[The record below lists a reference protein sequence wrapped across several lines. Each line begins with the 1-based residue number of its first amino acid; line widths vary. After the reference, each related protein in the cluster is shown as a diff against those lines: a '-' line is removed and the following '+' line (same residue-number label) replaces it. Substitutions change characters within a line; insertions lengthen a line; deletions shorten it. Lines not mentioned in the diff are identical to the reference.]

1 MAGQKA
7 SMYNPSSTEGNT
19 SVVRKLKELL
29 SLKYILAFF
38 QYLPSAS
45 PLKCS
50 QCVSA
55 ARSDRSL
62 FTSLVMEVHML
73 HIAFQS
79 HSQSSKLQLTNV
91 ISMHHV

>member
-1 MAGQKA
+1 MARQKV
-7 SMYNPSSTEGNT
+7 SMYNLSSTEGNT
-19 SVVRKLKELL
+19 SVLRKLKELL

-62 FTSLVMEVHML
+62 LTSLVMEVQML
-73 HIAFQS
+73 HIAFQG
-79 HSQSSKLQLTNV
+79 HSKSSKLQLTNV